1 MNKTKTTCNFVSLLA
16 LGLLIPLT
24 YSGCTVEEEN
34 AGTSSSGSNNGL
46 SGEIAIDG
54 SSTVFPVSSAVAE
67 EFQKLHPDVSVIVN
81 SSGTGGGFKSFA
93 RGETAISD
101 ASRPIKEEEGKLC
114 KENGIDFIELSVAI
128 DGLTV
133 MVNPENDWCKAL
145 TVAQLKAIWEKDSK
159 ITKWSDLDPSWP
171 DHEINLYG
179 PDTDPGTYDYFVE
192 EICGEEGSRSDYTA
206 SSDDNILVLGIAESK
221 YALGYFG
228 YAYYI
233 ENKEKLTAIGVS
245 PSDKI
250 EDAVVPT
257 DETVESGDYTPL
269 SRPLF
274 IYVSNKALARPEVAE
289 FIDFYLQSGQEYVK
303 EVGYVSLKESIVEE
317 MKARVEAAKSGGE
330 STEDAKA
337 DTEE

>member
-1 MNKTKTTCNFVSLLA
+1 MKRASSKFNRVVI
-16 LGLLIPLT
+16 LGLTLCFAFV
-24 YSGCTVEEEN
+24 GCTVENSTESST
-34 AGTSSSGSNNGL
+34 GSGSSGDGL

-54 SSTVFPVSSAVAE
+54 SSTVYPISSAVAE
-67 EFQKLHPDVSVIVN
+67 EFQKLHPEVSVIVN

-93 RGETAISD
+93 RGEAAISN
-101 ASRPIKEEEGKLC
+101 ASRPIKDEEAQEC
-114 KENGIDFIELSVAI
+114 QENGIDFIELSVAS

-133 MVNPENDWCKAL
+133 MVNPENDWCSAL

-159 ITKWSDLDPSWP
+159 ITKWSDLDPNWP

-179 PDTDPGTYDYFVE
+179 PDTDSGTYDYFVE
-192 EICGEEGSRSDYTA
+192 EICGKETGSRSNYTA
-206 SSDDNILVLGIAESK
+206 SSDDNILVVGIAESK

-233 ENKEKLTAIGVS
+233 ENKEKLKAIGVS
-245 PSDKI
+245 PTDKI

-257 DETVESGDYTPL
+257 DETVESGEYKPL

-274 IYVSNKALARPEVAE
+274 IYVSNKALKRPEVAE
-289 FIDFYLQSGQEYVK
+289 FVDFYLKSGQEYVK

-317 MKARVEAAKSGGE
+317 MKARVEAAKSNGE
-330 STEDAKA
+330 TTD
-337 DTEE
+337 EE